1 MAARDTNGPARAHVG
16 WAVVELHLPG
26 VGSLKEKRG
35 LVRPVVE
42 ALRDDLGASVAEA
55 AWQDSWQ
62 RAAIGVAVVARDAA
76 GVDRAL
82 ERVVTICERD
92 PRVVVTSMVE
102 QVDVLEGSDRAV

>member
-1 MAARDTNGPARAHVG
+1 MAARDATGPARAHVG

-42 ALRDDLGASVAEA
+42 ALRDDLGTSVAEV

-62 RAAIGVAVVARDAA
+62 RAAIGVAVVARDPS

-82 ERVVTICERD
+82 ERVVTVCERD
-92 PRVVVTSMVE
+92 PRVVVTAMVE
-102 QVDVLEGSDRAV
+102 EVDVLQGSDRAG